1 MNQTVLRVYSAT
13 KSTLTTPE
21 PDRYV
26 MYNISTATRFMCV
39 CLHDIFILL
48 DFRSI
53 QFNRWPQQAISG
65 SRFKNYLLCQ
75 CCTCSAV
82 LGYFLIEGF
91 VLFAWRL
98 CAELLASS
106 PVDFVSF
113 MFETTTTNVMS
124 FLFMFHI
131 HRPPPYVMSCQPS
144 LTDMYITI
152 MLSSSEWFLCIVSY
166 LMIKCFSLVNLRR

>member
-53 QFNRWPQQAISG
+53 QLNRWQQQAISG

-75 CCTCSAV
+75 CCTCSRYWVTFWLKV
-82 LGYFLIEGF
+82 LYFLPEGC
-91 VLFAWRL
+91 VLNSL
-98 CAELLASS
+98 HPVLLILLALCLRQ
-106 PVDFVSF
+106 PLQTWCLSF
-113 MFETTTTNVMS
+113 SCFIS
-124 FLFMFHI
+124 II
-131 HRPPPYVMSCQPS
+131 HLMLWAASHHSLICVYV
-144 LTDMYITI
+144 
-152 MLSSSEWFLCIVSY
+152 
-166 LMIKCFSLVNLRR
+166 